1 MRALTF
7 AVVLAA
13 TLAHALDAGL
23 KEGPAAGRPS
33 AAARADAGQP
43 DGRATA
49 RADARQPDAGSATKA
64 DAGVPARPVLVIAE
78 DTATFDAFSTAKV
91 AERARLK
98 TTTVVKIGQVY
109 PAAIF
114 ADGYTL
120 PFSRVVDLS
129 ADLSITDSTGRV
141 VRERASVAG
150 VRTMDPKTM
159 VAVQLVPDLRL
170 SFGLTDPEG
179 RYQVVLTLYDHV
191 RGTATRT
198 ESAFTVTR

>member
-1 MRALTF
+1 MRTF
-7 AVVLAA
+7 VLASLLA
-13 TLAHALDAGL
+13 TTALAQGVDGGARA
-23 KEGPAAGRPS
+23 PAAGAKPEGG
-33 AAARADAGQP
+33 AAR
-43 DGRATA
+43 
-49 RADARQPDAGSATKA
+49 PDAGVLAKA
-64 DAGVPARPVLVIAE
+64 DAGVPAHPLFVIAE

-91 AERARLK
+91 ADRARLK

-129 ADLSITDSTGRV
+129 ADLTITDSTGRV
-141 VRERASVAG
+141 VRERASVAR

-179 RYQVVLTLYDHV
+179 KYQVVLTLYDHV
-191 RGTATRT
+191 RGTATRA